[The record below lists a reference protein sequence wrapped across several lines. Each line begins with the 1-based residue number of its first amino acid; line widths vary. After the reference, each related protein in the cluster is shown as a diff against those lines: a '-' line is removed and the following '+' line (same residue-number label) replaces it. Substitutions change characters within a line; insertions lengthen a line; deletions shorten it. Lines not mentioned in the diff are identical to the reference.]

1 MGSSSDSCD
10 RPVLLGI
17 PDLHA
22 VTFSVRRGEL
32 YVAMDQEYILASTK
46 ELIPIISGN
55 LEQ

>member
-32 YVAMDQEYILASTK
+32 YVAMDQEYILTSTK
-46 ELIPIISGN
+46 ELIPIVSGN